1 MRILRQTRS
10 ELLLHDPATA
20 RGSAGALCA
29 LVGVVPLAMAASRGP
44 TPALLAAGAALVA
57 AGALVTASRQRA
69 WHRLDRDRG
78 TLTIETR
85 DRRGTRWRATYPLA
99 DVADVALD
107 PPARPAWVLRDGR
120 HLPWPTHR
128 GERAHTKRSCVDA
141 ARAFLRGEAGVL
153 AAPS

>member
-29 LVGVVPLAMAASRGP
+29 VLGLGPLALAASRGP

-57 AGALVTASRQRA
+57 AGALVIASRRRA

-120 HLPWPTHR
+120 RVPWPAQH
-128 GERAHTKRSCVDA
+128 GESARAARSCVDA
-141 ARAFLRGEAGVL
+141 ARAFLRREAGVL
-153 AAPS
+153 AAMP